1 MTAVIAA
8 LFIALLAL
16 PQTAQAQSK
25 EAYVVED
32 GSTLTFYY
40 DANKATRTGTVY
52 GINQKRADDTMS
64 PAWAGTDDDPNER
77 ITKVVFDSSFKD
89 YRPATT
95 NCWFYFCSK
104 LTAIE
109 GMSNLI
115 TDQVTDMY
123 CMFNGCESLKALDVS
138 KYNTA
143 KVTDMKGMF
152 CGCSALTSLDVSNFN
167 TANVTDMSYM
177 FVACS
182 ALETLVLSNFNT
194 ANVTYMNAMFYYCSS
209 LKSLNLSSFNTA
221 KVTGMSDMFY
231 GCKSLTSLNVSN
243 FDTGNVT
250 SMSSMFYGCSALTS
264 IDVTNFN
271 TANVNNMWSMFNGCS
286 ALTSLD
292 VSNFN
297 TEKVTDMSAMFNAC
311 LTLTTIFCNDDWKSD
326 VVKKSSNMFTNC
338 KKLKGAVAYNQTK
351 VDVTMANPT
360 TGYFTKIGEITPVA
374 YVVEDG
380 STLTFYYDT
389 NKATRTGTVYGIN
402 QKRADDTKVPA
413 WAGLPVDPNERIT
426 KVVFDSSFKD
436 YKPATTN
443 LWFFFCKKLT
453 EFEGMSNLITDQ
465 VTDMSYMFCW
475 CSSLTSLDVSNF
487 NTANVTDMSSM
498 FSYCPAL
505 EALDLSNFNTANVTN
520 MSYMFDG
527 SSALTSLN
535 VSNFDTGNVTDMYCM
550 FRGCSSLKSLDVT
563 NFNTA
568 KVTAMTSMFYGCS
581 TLTTIFCNDDWK
593 SDVVRN
599 SPDMFKN
606 CTKLKGAVAYDAN
619 KTDVTMANP
628 TTGYFTKKSATGIT
642 HPTAAEPLK
651 RQGIYNL
658 QGVKMQ
664 GSLDLLP
671 AGVYIVDGKKIVK
684 K

>member
-8 LFIALLAL
+8 LFIALLTL

-25 EAYVVED
+25 EAYVVEN

-40 DANKATRTGTVY
+40 DTNKATHTTGTVY
-52 GINQKRADDTMS
+52 GINDKRKDDTTS
-64 PAWAGTDDDPNER
+64 PAWAGAIGDPNER

-95 NCWFYFCSK
+95 NS
-104 LTAIE
+104 
-109 GMSNLI
+109 
-115 TDQVTDMY
+115 
-123 CMFNGCESLKALDVS
+123 
-138 KYNTA
+138 
-143 KVTDMKGMF
+143 
-152 CGCSALTSLDVSNFN
+152 
-167 TANVTDMSYM
+167 
-177 FVACS
+177 
-182 ALETLVLSNFNT
+182 
-194 ANVTYMNAMFYYCSS
+194 
-209 LKSLNLSSFNTA
+209 
-221 KVTGMSDMFY
+221 
-231 GCKSLTSLNVSN
+231 
-243 FDTGNVT
+243 
-250 SMSSMFYGCSALTS
+250 
-264 IDVTNFN
+264 
-271 TANVNNMWSMFNGCS
+271 
-286 ALTSLD
+286 
-292 VSNFN
+292 
-297 TEKVTDMSAMFNAC
+297 
-311 LTLTTIFCNDDWKSD
+311 
-326 VVKKSSNMFTNC
+326 
-338 KKLKGAVAYNQTK
+338 
-351 VDVTMANPT
+351 
-360 TGYFTKIGEITPVA
+360 
-374 YVVEDG
+374 
-380 STLTFYYDT
+380 
-389 NKATRTGTVYGIN
+389 
-402 QKRADDTKVPA
+402 
-413 WAGLPVDPNERIT
+413 
-426 KVVFDSSFKD
+426 
-436 YKPATTN
+436 
-443 LWFFFCKKLT
+443 WFFFCSKLT

-568 KVTAMTSMFYGCS
+568 KVTDMMFMFNGCSSLTSIDVTNFNTAKVTAMTSMFYGCS

-606 CTKLKGAVAYDAN
+606 CTKLKGAVSYDAN
-619 KTDVTMANP
+619 RTDVTMANP